1 MAGPD
6 PQPGPRRAVSVYEG
20 ARTGELEDP
29 LLPRWFVLL
38 GLAAIPA
45 AIGVL
50 IWAFVAFGPEEVP
63 VAARRPPPVEGSTL
77 TTAVGEYNVGDLDP
91 LELSPPCALLE
102 GIRAGG
108 TAVDIDRIAGA
119 VDELCEL
126 ALPEAIARRLQ
137 SFARVGGVVR
147 FAQFEATGVDSTLD
161 TAGDVPVVLV
171 TARLARDGTDPL
183 WIGPLI
189 VHDTTWLEEPVGTA
203 EGALLAREA
212 EAEICGRMFL
222 PDDRSRACNDAAAL
236 LALDDPLGALAA
248 EGFR

>member
-1 MAGPD
+1 M
-6 PQPGPRRAVSVYEG
+6 SVYEG

-77 TTAVGEYNVGDLDP
+77 TTAVGDLNVGDLDP
-91 LELSPPCALLE
+91 LELAPGCSLLE

-108 TAVDIDRIAGA
+108 TAGDIDRIGQA

-126 ALPEAIARRLQ
+126 VLPGDIARRLQ
-137 SFARVGGVVR
+137 AFAQAGGVVR

-161 TAGDVPVVLV
+161 TAGEVPLVLV
-171 TARLARDGTDPL
+171 NARLARGGTDPL

-203 EGALLAREA
+203 AGALVAREA
-212 EAEICGRMFL
+212 EAEICSRMFL
-222 PDDRSRACNDAAAL
+222 PEDRSRACNDAAAL
-236 LALDDPLGALAA
+236 LALDDPLAALEA
-248 EGFR
+248 EGFRP